1 MKEEELYRLYHEARV
16 ELARY
21 PGVVGV
27 GLGLRE
33 RRGELTEE
41 TAFRVYVVEKKS
53 RSELDAAE
61 LIPSHYKGVPTDVL
75 KVRKATPN
83 YANENLRSYS
93 PLVGGINIWNGRR
106 DPQGR
111 PGLGTL
117 GFFATIDGLE
127 GPDNVALVTNR
138 HVLAAHRGQ
147 VGDTVYQPDHS
158 KSLPNNPIATVHRMP
173 EIRDYDYQYP
183 PALRRPPSEGALPY
197 WLDCASAKLDIRISS
212 LCSTNCGVSFANEI
226 VDLDVAG
233 SNALVDVARARH
245 GETVYKVGWRTGRTE
260 GVVSDLFASASG
272 GGLSAHGILE
282 VTFVR
287 ARYSDVQKFTDEGDS
302 GAAIV
307 NDQGQLV
314 GLHYSAAE
322 TADKSLNS
330 HIHPVL
336 HTLGLTAI
344 TRAHPTPDNPAA
356 SGMSRHASVTL
367 DAGPGEVTALR
378 ERVLAMPGGR
388 EVLDLIETHRREVAY
403 LVNHER
409 PVTVAW
415 HRNRGPAFLNRALT
429 NARDRSQKIPEEIEG
444 VSRRHLLENMA
455 GVLSEHGGPELQ
467 SALERYARAAIE
479 SGARCADVHDLVDD
493 LARARR

>member
-1 MKEEELYRLYHEARV
+1 MKEEELYRLYYEARV

-21 PGVVGV
+21 PGVLGV

-33 RRGELTEE
+33 RGGALTEE

-75 KVRKATPN
+75 KVREAIPT

-93 PLVGGINIWNGRR
+93 PLVGGTNIWNGRSGPR
-106 DPQGR
+106 G

-117 GFFATIDGLE
+117 GFFATINGVQN
-127 GPDNVALVTNR
+127 PYNVALVTNR
-138 HVLAAHRGQ
+138 HVFAANGGG

-158 KSLPNNPIATVHRMP
+158 RSLPNNPIATVYRMP
-173 EIRDYDYQYP
+173 EIDDYQYQYP
-183 PALRRPPSEGALPY
+183 PALQRTPNEPTAPY
-197 WLDCASAKLDIRISS
+197 WLDCASAELDIRISS
-212 LCSTNCGVSFANEI
+212 LCRTNCGVSFANEI
-226 VDLDVAG
+226 VGLNVAG
-233 SNALVDVARARH
+233 SNALVDVARATH
-245 GETVYKVGWRTGRTE
+245 GETVFKVGWRTGRTE
-260 GVVSDLFASASG
+260 GRVSDVAATVTG
-272 GGLSAHGILE
+272 GGLAAQGILE

-287 ARYSDVQKFTDEGDS
+287 ADNPDVDKFADEGDS
-302 GAAIV
+302 GAAVV
-307 NDQGQLV
+307 NAQGKLV
-314 GLHYSAAE
+314 GLHYSRG
-322 TADKSLNS
+322 TTPDKSLSS

-356 SGMSRHASVTL
+356 SGMSLHASVTL

-388 EVLDLIETHRREVAY
+388 EVLDLIETHRREVTY

-415 HRNRGPAFLNRALT
+415 HRGKGPAFLNRALT
-429 NARDRSQKIPEEIEG
+429 NARDPSQRIPEEIEG

-455 GVLSEHGGPELQ
+455 AVLSEHGGSELQ
-467 SALERYARAAIE
+467 SALECHARAAIE
-479 SGARCADVHDLVDD
+479 SGARCADIHELVDD